1 VTTSTEG
8 VIELERRIAARPET
22 VFGFFTDADRYRR
35 WQGVDAELDP
45 RPGGIFRVRV
55 TGQSQMIASGHF
67 LVVEPPERV
76 VFTWGW
82 EDNDALADMHL
93 PPGSS
98 RVEVEFVPDGDGTIV
113 RLRHS
118 GLATVPM
125 CQFHTGGWT
134 LSLDRLVLVVEGRDP
149 GPDPLA
155 NL

>member
-1 VTTSTEG
+1 MTTSTDG

-22 VFGFFTDADRYRR
+22 VFAFFTDAARYRR
-35 WQGVDAELDP
+35 WQGTDAELDA

-55 TGQSQMIASGHF
+55 TGQSQMVATGHF
-67 LVVEPPERV
+67 EIVEPHERV

-82 EDNDALADMHL
+82 EDNAALAGMDL

-98 RVEVEFVPDGDGTIV
+98 RVEVRFVRDGDGTIV

-134 LSLDRLVLVVEGRDP
+134 ISLDRLVLVAEGRDP
-149 GPDPLA
+149 GPDPWTHL
-155 NL
+155 